1 MSNRKKFYENEVVYE
16 KEVLKNE
23 VVLFNK
29 IKRVIS
35 IRTGLESNVLLI

>member
-23 VVLFNK
+23 VVLSNK